1 MVDCKINPN
10 ADLFVRTAFGLI
22 LQFIFYQAID
32 EMLANASPSDKLSK
46 RLQAIFAQASISRRD
61 MLGAMIG
68 AGMNI
73 ATAKS
78 ESFAVNELNSS
89 ISMAI
94 II

>member
-1 MVDCKINPN
+1 MNI
-10 ADLFVRTAFGLI
+10 ATYTASST
-22 LQFIFYQAID
+22 FYQAID

-78 ESFAVNELNSS
+78 ESFAVNEHRGCAPRRSG
-89 ISMAI
+89 
-94 II
+94 

>member
-1 MVDCKINPN
+1 VNI
-10 ADLFVRTAFGLI
+10 ATYTASST
-22 LQFIFYQAID
+22 FYQAID

-73 ATAKS
+73 APMSINGT
-78 ESFAVNELNSS
+78 SFSKHS
-89 ISMAI
+89 F
-94 II
+94 